1 MAFITLSG
9 TLLDPNGDLAVGD
22 QIRFTHNS
30 STGQTVESAISIITI
45 NPAGTYSLPL
55 QYGLVLVEY
64 KCVRSQQFKNLGV
77 ATVNGTNT
85 ATSIPELLNALVPVS
100 SAELIEFQAIL
111 ADCVAAKVAAEA
123 AAATI
128 DLINDLSLTYNFATV
143 ALFKASTILF
153 PNGKRVYL
161 TDRDAYFNKITG
173 NTATTDND
181 IIFSTAVNQSIV
193 LITQGLAVSEQFGFS
208 TKDQLQT
215 FLASDGNQYKH
226 EAYGRFSTLNGRDDT
241 VGVFDVANFAGQT
254 AYSSEPI
261 GFVFHHYTDGTLM
274 QVDNVG
280 QANNILILKNAQNTN
295 RRPDKASDFVGS
307 GNFLA
312 LDTHNNS
319 LDYTERYFYI
329 DKDCKFVWTG
339 VKGIATL
346 WQNKAEDGVPAF
358 RNQTT
363 NKHTVMYDFFNGL
376 SDVVYKIKNDVTFT
390 RLTFEVDVSQTS
402 GMLFETKAGGIRL
415 LPANGKIE
423 AGGAIQAISGNTLI
437 TAPSAKMA
445 EFQTPVLLRQY
456 STATLPSA
464 SVYASSTVS
473 ISDSAGKPSPLVYSD
488 GTNWLYMDNTTV

>member
-1 MAFITLSG
+1 MRQFNTLIEFISSKSLIPAINDTVELQGYSVAG
-9 TLLDPNGDLAVGD
+9 DGGKVQLKHNGV
-22 QIRFTHNS
+22 
-30 STGQTVESAISIITI
+30 TGQTPSQSPTQLNANLVNDGSGNQWVLIT
-45 NPAGTYSLPL
+45 G
-55 QYGLVLVEY
+55 Q
-64 KCVRSQQFKNLGV
+64 
-77 ATVNGTNT
+77 
-85 ATSIPELLNALVPVS
+85 LLNYSGIQWFPLPFGGAGNGGYLFDS
-100 SAELIEFQAIL
+100 NGWAYIETPSN
-111 ADCVAAKVAAEA
+111 DS
-123 AAATI
+123 
-128 DLINDLSLTYNFATV
+128 INDLSLTYDFPTV

-215 FLASDGNQYKH
+215 FLASDGNQYTH

-295 RRPDKASDFVGS
+295 RRPDKASDFVGT

-312 LDTHNNS
+312 LDTHNDS
-319 LDYTERYFYI
+319 LGYTERYFYI
-329 DKDCKFVWTG
+329 DKDAKFVWTG

-358 RNQTT
+358 RSQTT
-363 NKHTVMYDFFNGL
+363 NNHSVL
-376 SDVVYKIKNDVTFT
+376 SDFVNALSTVVYRFKNDVTFT
-390 RLTFEVDVSQTS
+390 RFTIESDVSQTS

-415 LPANGKIE
+415 LPANGKLE
-423 AGGAIQAISGNTLI
+423 TGGAIQAISGNTLI
-437 TAPSAKMA
+437 TAPSAKMT

-464 SVYASSTVS
+464 SVYANSTVS
-473 ISDSAGKPSPLVYSD
+473 ISDSAGKPSPLVYSN